1 MSTSTRDRLVA
12 PAQER
17 KLPPASSLAVLVAV
31 GVVASAAIQVALA
44 VGAHIGLP
52 WALRILVNAVY
63 VGQLLYVLRRGV
75 RGYRLFN
82 LIVINLALGFIFLQ
96 LQPAAIFKSPAIP
109 FGGDNSNHGIAPA
122 YMRDYLLPR
131 FRLFGW
137 SPDWYAGW
145 PIYQFYFPFPNF
157 FIAFGSTSVF
167 GNQLIPFGVA
177 YKLVAV
183 AGILLIPV
191 SLYTFARKMRVPNPG
206 PALVVA
212 ASLPFLFDQYHRIY
226 GGNIVGVLVGE
237 YSFSVSLAMG
247 FFFLAVLAD
256 GLNTGR
262 RRWLASILLCCTAL
276 SHVIPTLFIAAAA
289 LVLLLM
295 HFDRQRLWYWLG
307 AVVPGALLAAF
318 WLIPFESTLSLT
330 SDFGYGKVTAYR
342 AMLLKFTA
350 TNCPTEPCGYNFLPY
365 QVYHLKWVFGLAI
378 IGVIWGVFRRRRM
391 TLFFALWAAL
401 VALAFILTPQ
411 GKLWNPRIIPFWDLS
426 LYILAAMGVFEIL
439 VTISANLDRFIAYLR
454 QLGPANRMRAAGIAV
469 AFGALVLLGT
479 PLGLIAAA
487 VVVAGAE
494 FAARRFAAGSP
505 TSAPQRPIR
514 SALPLLN
521 GGGAFIALL
530 LVVWFIARTIPGLQ
544 EVAQKVPLLP
554 DAKQAAWNSI
564 PGWAKGNFM
573 GYEGDPRD
581 PNQVTRRQNYGTLI
595 AKLNQMG
602 RENGCGRVFIE
613 TGDDGLGYGGSSAL
627 WQLPYFNKSCL
638 QSWQGMYYES
648 SASTAYW
655 YLAETTT
662 AKQDSKTFYNLPYP
676 TERNFDAG
684 VKMMQLMGV
693 RYLMAHSPEVIADA
707 QRRSDVLTPVL
718 DLNPWWQVYELA
730 GADLVSPLTFTPA
743 RLPSE
748 PGDKSGTLS
757 KVLTFW
763 QGEARSAEHWLNVA
777 TPWFVDTNRHEQ
789 VLVEDGPSDWPWAEI
804 RIDRAQQTPVKG
816 SGYTVT
822 TPEQKPIDTPAKVT
836 NIKPGRNTIEFD
848 VDQIGKPVLV
858 KNSYYPNW
866 VAHGA
871 KGPYRATP
879 NFMVVVPTSR
889 HVRLAF
895 ETSAPERVGWTLTLL
910 GMALTAATAAA
921 GVVRYRSRARGG
933 LFDSGD
939 RLPTT
944 HPSNSY

>member
-1 MSTSTRDRLVA
+1 M
-12 PAQER
+12 
-17 KLPPASSLAVLVAV
+17 
-31 GVVASAAIQVALA
+31 
-44 VGAHIGLP
+44 AHIGLP
-52 WALRILVNAVY
+52 WALRILVNLVY
-63 VGQLLYVLRRGV
+63 VGQLLYVLRRRVTGFA
-75 RGYRLFN
+75 LFN
-82 LIVINLALGFIFLQ
+82 LIVINVALGFIFLQ

-157 FIAFGSTSVF
+157 FIAAGSMAIFG
-167 GNQLIPFGVA
+167 QRLIPFGVA

-183 AGILLIPV
+183 AAVLLIP
-191 SLYTFARKMRVPNPG
+191 LALFTFARKMRLPNPG
-206 PALVVA
+206 PALIVA
-212 ASLPFLFDQYHRIY
+212 ASMPFLFDQYHRIY
-226 GGNIVGVLVGE
+226 GGNIVGILVGE

-262 RRWLASILLCCTAL
+262 RRWLAAVLLGCTAL
-276 SHVIPTLFIAAAA
+276 SHVIPTLFIVLAAV
-289 LVLLLM
+289 VLLAM
-295 HFDRQRLWYWLG
+295 NFDRQRLWYWLG
-307 AVVPGALLAAF
+307 AVVPGMALAAF
-318 WLIPFESTLSLT
+318 WLVPFESNLNLT

-350 TNCPTEPCGYNFLPY
+350 TNCPQEPCGYNFLPY
-365 QVYHLKWVFGLAI
+365 QVYHLKWVFCLAI
-378 IGVIWGVFRRRRM
+378 IGALWGIFRHRRIAVFL
-391 TLFFALWAAL
+391 TIWAAL

-426 LYILAAMGVFEIL
+426 LYLLAALGVFEIL
-439 VTISANLDRFIAYLR
+439 TTLSAWLAGGGNWLSARLASTR
-454 QLGPANRMRAAGIAV
+454 RTKVRAAG
-469 AFGALVLLGT
+469 
-479 PLGLIAAA
+479 
-487 VVVAGAE
+487 
-494 FAARRFAAGSP
+494 
-505 TSAPQRPIR
+505 
-514 SALPLLN
+514 LN
-521 GGGAFIALL
+521 GLGAAFALF

-544 EVAQKVPLLP
+544 PVAERVPFLP
-554 DAKQAAWNSI
+554 HAKQPAWNSI

-581 PNQVTRRQNYGTLI
+581 PNQVVRRNNYGLLI
-595 AKLNQMG
+595 SKLNNLG
-602 RENGCGRVFIE
+602 RTKGCGRVFIE

-655 YLAETTT
+655 YLAETTV

-676 TERNFDAG
+676 LERNFDAG
-684 VKMMQLMGV
+684 VTMMQLMGV

-718 DLNPWWQVYELA
+718 DLAPWWKVYELA
-730 GADLVSPLTFTPA
+730 NADLVTPLTQLPA
-743 RLPSE
+743 RLPGE
-748 PGDKSGTLS
+748 PGDKSSGIA
-757 KVLTFW
+757 KILTFW
-763 QGEARSAEHWLNVA
+763 QGEASSAEHWLNIA
-777 TPWFVDTNRHEQ
+777 TPWFVNTSRYNQ
-789 VLVEDGPSDWPWAEI
+789 VLVDDGPSSWPWAEI
-804 RIDRAQQTPVKG
+804 RIDRSQQTPVKG
-816 SGYTVT
+816 SGYSVT
-822 TPEQKPIDTPAKVT
+822 TPEQVPVDSPPTIT
-836 NIKPGRNTIEFD
+836 NIKAGRNSIEFD
-848 VDQIGKPVLV
+848 VSEVGKPVLV

-871 KGPYRATP
+871 NGPYRATP

-910 GMALTAATAAA
+910 GVALAVAAA
-921 GVVRYRSRARGG
+921 VRRPVKYAGPARGG
-933 LFDSGD
+933 LFESGD
-939 RLPTT
+939 LLPGE
-944 HPSNSY
+944 SIRS